1 MFENL
6 FNIEKELLNRIIQT
20 VLIIVG
26 IWVINKLSV
35 RFLYRGDSEEMR
47 KQYHLRKVIEY
58 TTFFIGLL
66 IIGNLW
72 VSNFQSVT
80 TFLGLLSAG
89 IAIALKDIFVNI
101 AGWAFIY
108 LRKPFD
114 VGDRIQIGD
123 VKGDVIDLR
132 LFQFSLLEIGN
143 WVDADQSTGR
153 VVHVPNGKVF
163 TDAQANYSIG
173 FNYIWNEQ
181 VIYITLK
188 SDFKKAKAILLD
200 ILNTHLKDELKMA
213 EKEFLKA
220 KHEHLIVYKQFT
232 PMIFTDITERGI
244 QLSMRY
250 LCNPKKRRMMAHTIT
265 ESILERLGP
274 EDNIRIAYP
283 TSTVLLHQDQVHP
296 SNQPGRT
303 KGPTT

>member
-1 MFENL
+1 MFDNFL
-6 FNIEKELLNRIIQT
+6 NIDIEPELRNRILQT
-20 VLIIVG
+20 ILIGFVM
-26 IWVINKLSV
+26 WLINKISLK
-35 RFLYRGDSEEMR
+35 LIYRGDAMELR
-47 KQYHLRKVIEY
+47 RQYHYRKFIEY
-58 TTFFIGLL
+58 TSFIIGIL

-72 VSNFQSVT
+72 IGNFHSVT

-114 VGDRIQIGD
+114 VGDRIQIGE
-123 VKGDVIDLR
+123 VQGDVIDLR

-153 VVHVPNGKVF
+153 VIHVPNGKVF
-163 TDAQANYSIG
+163 MDAQANYSTG

-181 VIYITLK
+181 NIYITLR
-188 SDFKKAKAILLD
+188 SDFKKTKEILLD
-200 ILNTHLKDELKMA
+200 ILNTHLEEDLKKA
-213 EKEFLKA
+213 EKVFRKA
-220 KHEHLIVYKQFT
+220 KQDHLIVYKQFT
-232 PMIFTDITERGI
+232 PMIFTKITERGV

-250 LCNPKKRRMMAHTIT
+250 LCDPKKRRMFEHAIT

-274 EDNIRIAYP
+274 ENNIRLAYP
-283 TSTVLLHQDQVHP
+283 TSTVLLHQDKVHP
-296 SNQPGRT
+296 ETNPNR
-303 KGPTT
+303 

>member
-1 MFENL
+1 MFDNFL
-6 FNIEKELLNRIIQT
+6 NFDLDTALRNRILQT
-20 VLIIVG
+20 LLIIF
-26 IWVINKLSV
+26 IMWLINKISV
-35 RFLYRGDSEEMR
+35 RLIYRGDAAELR
-47 KQYHLRKVIEY
+47 KQYHWRKVIEY
-58 TTFFIGLL
+58 TSFIVGIL

-72 VSNFQSVT
+72 INNFQSVT

-114 VGDRIQIGD
+114 VGDRIQIGE
-123 VKGDVIDLR
+123 VQGDVIDLR

-143 WVDADQSTGR
+143 WVEADQSTGR
-153 VVHVPNGKVF
+153 VVHVPNGKIF
-163 TDAQANYSIG
+163 MDAQANYSIG

-181 VIYITLK
+181 KIYITLR
-188 SDFKKAKAILLD
+188 SDFKRAKAILLE
-200 ILNTHLKDELKMA
+200 ILNEHLKDDLRLA
-213 EKEFLKA
+213 EKVFKKA
-220 KHEHLIVYKQFT
+220 KQEHLIVYKQFT
-232 PMIFTDITERGI
+232 PMIFTKITERGI

-250 LCNPKKRRMMAHTIT
+250 LCDPKKRRMFEHSIT

-283 TSTVLLHQDQVHP
+283 TSTILLHQDKAHP
-296 SNQPGRT
+296 DTHPGSKR
-303 KGPTT
+303 K